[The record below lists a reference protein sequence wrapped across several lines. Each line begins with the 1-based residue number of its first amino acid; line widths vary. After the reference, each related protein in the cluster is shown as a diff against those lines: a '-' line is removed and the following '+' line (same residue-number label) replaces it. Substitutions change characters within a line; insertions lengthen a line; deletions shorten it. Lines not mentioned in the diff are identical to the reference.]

1 MEEQIRILLVDD
13 EINVLR
19 SLERTFMDEE
29 YEILTAPSGSKGLSI
44 LQDVSPVQV
53 VISDYRMPQMNGV
66 DFLREVCRR
75 WPDTVRMVLSGYAD
89 TAVVISAIN
98 EGEIY
103 KFIPK
108 PWNDD
113 ELRIAIINAL
123 ERYSLNKKN
132 NELTE
137 ALFTKIEEL
146 KQANSNLERLTG
158 REETTGQNMSAVLA
172 EHILQM
178 LPAGVIGI
186 DSAGVIIQCNRE
198 AANLFSLSASECIG
212 IRSSQALPQAVNDFI
227 SRNREKNPESGLLQI
242 NGYTIRATI
251 CLVRNE
257 DQTITSLLFDR
268 KACHD

>member
-1 MEEQIRILLVDD
+1 MEEPIRILLVDD

-19 SLERTFMDEE
+19 SLERTFLDEE
-29 YEILTAPSGSKGLSI
+29 YEILTAPSGSEGLAVM
-44 LQDVSPVQV
+44 QDVSPVQV

-132 NELTE
+132 IELTE
-137 ALFTKIEEL
+137 ALVTKIEEL
-146 KQANSNLERLTG
+146 RKANASLERLTG
-158 REETTGQNMSAVLA
+158 QEEAGQNRSAILA
-172 EHILQM
+172 EKILQM
-178 LPAGVIGI
+178 LPVGVIGI
-186 DSAGVIIQCNRE
+186 DGKGVIIQCNRE
-198 AANLFSLSASECIG
+198 AENLFSLNAPDCIG
-212 IRSSQALPQAVNDFI
+212 ITDSQALPEAVNDFI
-227 SRNREKNPESGLLQI
+227 SRDREQEAESGLLLI
-242 NGYTIRATI
+242 NGLTTRVTASSMHIA
-251 CLVRNE
+251 
-257 DQTITSLLFDR
+257 DQRITTLLFDR
-268 KACHD
+268 KACHG